1 VIHLSLRHH
10 KGRDCR
16 GWPSIRRK
24 YGRKRATSGM
34 STDPLLVLYSLANPP
49 KPMNW
54 ADDVDDEAADAPKIE
69 ERDEGNGIKVIT
81 EYRTNAEGKKVK
93 VSLRTKN
100 ISFPS
105 KHIFQYSSSHLSL
118 QITRR
123 IRRTLVT
130 TKVNAAEAERKQW
143 AKFGLE
149 KGRAAGPHSSTTT
162 VAESI
167 LLKMSAGNK
176 HVSSTLKSYK
186 VDSAEYI

>member
-34 STDPLLVLYSLANPP
+34 STDPLLVLYSLTNPP

-100 ISFPS
+100 ISFSPKS
-105 KHIFQYSSSHLSL
+105 VFQYSPLSSDYSKNSTYPCHHQGQCS
-118 QITRR
+118 
-123 IRRTLVT
+123 
-130 TKVNAAEAERKQW
+130 
-143 AKFGLE
+143 G
-149 KGRAAGPHSSTTT
+149 GRAQT
-162 VAESI
+162 VGQIWSG
-167 LLKMSAGNK
+167 KGQSGRT
-176 HVSSTLKSYK
+176 TLKYN
-186 VDSAEYI
+186 DGC